1 MMVTCSCACGLCLIS
16 VLSCWKTESMLKKD
30 KLEHEIKLAFAVISL
45 EGVFFFCVHGN
56 FLGCTPNTKLCDLQ
70 IESNFSVTL
79 S

>member
-1 MMVTCSCACGLCLIS
+1 
-16 VLSCWKTESMLKKD
+16 MLKKD